1 MIGTGREC
9 LVPPEG
15 VKTAHE
21 YAQIRRERK
30 ERETRRELR
39 EGRAPKPSPHAGGR
53 VGAKPVG
60 KNTPAHGK
68 SATRPAQKSGGRS
81 VQRPGGANRK
91 PR

>member
-1 MIGTGREC
+1 MPVCQQG
-9 LVPPEG
+9 
-15 VKTAHE
+15 E

-39 EGRAPKPSPHAGGR
+39 EGRAPKSSPRAGGR

-60 KNTPAHGK
+60 KSAPAHGT
-68 SATRPAQKSGGRS
+68 SAGRPAPKSGGRS
-81 VQRPGGANRK
+81 QRPGGANHR